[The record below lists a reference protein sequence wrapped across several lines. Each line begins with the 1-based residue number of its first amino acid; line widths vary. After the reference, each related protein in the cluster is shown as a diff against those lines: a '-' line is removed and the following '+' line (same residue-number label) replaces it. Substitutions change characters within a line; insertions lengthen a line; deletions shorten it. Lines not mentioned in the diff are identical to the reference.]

1 MYGKIGKI
9 EFGVEGYKA
18 LFTDPLSKQTGH
30 PMSYPVPTASALSSL
45 ASAIYVYSPKHAYKL
60 AIDKVRIMNKIDY
73 ESVKNSFVHSVK
85 GEQSLVTCRYVS
97 DPYYQVSGHIEF
109 TDGKTHDIE
118 DVIKIENILERGL
131 ENDRLNWNPYLG
143 RRECCCYFRNEEFGT
158 GTGFYDNT
166 GINVGFDNMNMFF
179 DWTYLK
185 NKTRIAHFGKIKMVD
200 GVVQYPSL
208 DSNHVCR
215 IVKMKH

>member
-45 ASAIYVYSPKHAYKL
+45 ASAIYVYSAEHAYKL
-60 AIDKVRIMNKIDY
+60 AIDKVRIMSKIDY
-73 ESVKNSFVHSVK
+73 ETVKNSFVHPIK
-85 GEQSLVTCRYVS
+85 GSQSLVVCRYVS
-97 DPYYQVSGHIEF
+97 NPYYQVSGHIEF
-109 TDGKTHDIE
+109 TDGREHDIE

-131 ENDRLNWNPYLG
+131 ENGRLNWDPYLG
-143 RRECCCYFRNEEFGT
+143 RQECHCYFRNEEFGT

-166 GINVGFDNMNMFF
+166 GTNVGFDNMNMFF